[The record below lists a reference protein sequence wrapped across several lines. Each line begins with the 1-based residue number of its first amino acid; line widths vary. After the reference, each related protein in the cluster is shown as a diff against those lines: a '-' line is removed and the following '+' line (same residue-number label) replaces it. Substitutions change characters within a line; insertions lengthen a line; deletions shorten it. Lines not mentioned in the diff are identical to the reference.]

1 MAKVLRFRTL
11 RQGDPV
17 AARTSSRDVWILARV
32 TQDYQGPKEMAPF
45 EFLRLTDSRRDQL
58 YRQKVVIQDV
68 EDDTST
74 PIRVARNL
82 CLPLPRSPYEAAEW
96 CSRYLKKGSRV
107 YAMYPKTT
115 ALYTATVVD
124 STSYCRG
131 DDDIVLVE
139 FDGDEPD
146 ETGKIPSCHIPARFV
161 ALVPSEFPGAVNKT
175 KRSQPNDEVA
185 AAAALAVAGGG
196 DMDDLPF
203 GDDGVLPG
211 IDDLDFD
218 LFGDS

>member
-1 MAKVLRFRTL
+1 MAKVLRFRPL

-32 TQDYQGPKEMAPF
+32 MQDYPGPSKMAPF

-58 YRQKVVIQDV
+58 YRLKVVIQDV

-74 PIRVARNL
+74 PIKVARNL

-107 YAMYPKTT
+107 YAMYPQTT
-115 ALYTATVVD
+115 ALYSATVVD
-124 STSYCRG
+124 NTTYCRG
-131 DDDIVLVE
+131 DDDIVVVE

-146 ETGKIPSCHIPARFV
+146 ESGKIPSCHIPARFV
-161 ALVPSEFPGAVNKT
+161 SLVPGEFPGSTTKT
-175 KRSQPNDEVA
+175 QRPQPNDEVA
-185 AAAALAVAGGG
+185 AAAALAVAGG
-196 DMDDLPF
+196 DLVDLPF

-218 LFGDS
+218 LFSDS